1 MFDISGILSLANQGY
16 IALFIAMLFVGP
28 LATLPAAF
36 AATFGTF
43 NIWIVLFLSMLG
55 NVVSNYAYFYI
66 GVLGRETLIE
76 KYGHYIGL
84 TKKRIKKIE
93 YHLHNHAIKTILA
106 IKLLPGTV
114 PMLVIPGAM
123 RMSFR
128 RFTIIS
134 VPIIIVESLALIILG
149 YYSGLALST
158 MIEYVKDAQ
167 LIFLGIFLIFLA
179 VLGIIWMYEK
189 FIRKQLGDF
198 I

>member
-1 MFDISGILSLANQGY
+1 MFDISNILSLNIESY
-16 IALFIAMLFVGP
+16 LALFIAMLIVGP
-28 LATLPAAF
+28 IATLPAAF

-43 NIWIVLFLSMLG
+43 NIWIVLFLSVLG

-66 GVLGRETLIE
+66 GVWGRETLIE

-84 TKKRIKKIE
+84 NKKRIKKIE

-114 PMLVIPGAM
+114 PMLAIPGAI
-123 RMSFR
+123 RMSLK

-134 VPIIIVESLALIILG
+134 VPIIIIESLALIILG

-158 MIEYVKDAQ
+158 MITYVKNAQ
-167 LIFLGIFLIFLA
+167 MIFLGFVVVFLVISCILW
-179 VLGIIWMYEK
+179 LYER
-189 FIRKQLGDF
+189 FIQKELGD
-198 I
+198 II